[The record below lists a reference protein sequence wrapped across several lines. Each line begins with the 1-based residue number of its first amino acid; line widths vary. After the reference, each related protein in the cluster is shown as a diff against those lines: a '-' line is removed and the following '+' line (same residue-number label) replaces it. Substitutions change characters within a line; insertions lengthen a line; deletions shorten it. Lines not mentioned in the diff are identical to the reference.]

1 MKNFWAGFPGVL
13 DKKGHIMRRK
23 DREIKEFDGIVNVIK
38 KCDVC
43 RVALNDDG
51 YPYIVPLNF
60 GMKAEGGQIILYFHG
75 AGEGKKYELIRKDN
89 RAGFEMDC
97 SHKLIADKE
106 ACSCTM
112 QYESVAG
119 RGRIE
124 IVPEEEKY
132 DALRVLMKQYHEE
145 DFSFPGEAVKGTTV
159 MKLIVEQVSGKRN
172 IRR

>member
-1 MKNFWAGFPGVL
+1 MKR
-13 DKKGHIMRRK
+13 KKMRRK